1 MKDGELLME
10 LIIAL
15 LAVGVPGFFSYWYLN
30 QIGFL
35 NYSNQAQEEKR
46 TIQIILSLINIGVSF
61 SVWFLIESKGN
72 LQASLQVETMK
83 VIDVITLLST
93 SIVVTSILTGWI
105 YPLIIKYFINK
116 MGKFRLKH
124 NLPLKT
130 QETVY
135 EMLVHKKEYSHT
147 LVYVFDFDD
156 KFIESGYLSKFSD
169 NSDSINLSLALD
181 TFHTKEKYE
190 LIDILGMFNGGHYAN
205 DAKEIYLDFDRR
217 IKIFFF
223 YHN

>member
-1 MKDGELLME
+1 ME
-10 LIIAL
+10 LFIAL
-15 LAVGVPGFFSYWYLN
+15 LTAGIPGFFSYWYLN

-35 NYSNQAQEEKR
+35 NYSDRAQEEKK
-46 TIQIILSLINIGVSF
+46 TIQIILSIINISVSF
-61 SVWFLIESKGN
+61 FVWFLLENKGN
-72 LQASLQVETMK
+72 LEAALQINTMK
-83 VIDVITLLST
+83 IIDVITLLSI
-93 SIVVTSILTGWI
+93 SIIITFTLTRWI
-105 YPLIIKYFINK
+105 YPLIIKYFMSK
-116 MGKFRLKH
+116 MEKFRLKH

-147 LVYVFDFDD
+147 LVYVFDFNDE
-156 KFIESGYLSKFSD
+156 FIESGYLSKFSD
-169 NSDSINLSLALD
+169 NSDSINLSLALE

-190 LIDILGMFNGGHYAN
+190 IVDMLALFNGKNYSN